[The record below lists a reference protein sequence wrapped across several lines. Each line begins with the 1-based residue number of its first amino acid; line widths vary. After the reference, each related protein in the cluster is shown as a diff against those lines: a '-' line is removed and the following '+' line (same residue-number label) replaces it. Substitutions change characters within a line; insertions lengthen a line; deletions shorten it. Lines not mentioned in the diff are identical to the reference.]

1 VDGTY
6 GTQLAKERAEIGATR
21 SAELFF
27 EENEVDE
34 DVRYCVFVYLV
45 DGSVR
50 EEVLY
55 IRIRVVSILFNSS
68 PLSPTRWEFQFP
80 RVKGMTKRT
89 N

>member
-1 VDGTY
+1 MDGTY

-27 EENEVDE
+27 EEIEVDE

-45 DGSVR
+45 DGSIR

-55 IRIRVVSILFNSS
+55 IRQQYSLQFQA
-68 PLSPTRWEFQFP
+68 PLSNALRWEFQFP
-80 RVKGMTKRT
+80 RSQARDD
-89 N
+89 